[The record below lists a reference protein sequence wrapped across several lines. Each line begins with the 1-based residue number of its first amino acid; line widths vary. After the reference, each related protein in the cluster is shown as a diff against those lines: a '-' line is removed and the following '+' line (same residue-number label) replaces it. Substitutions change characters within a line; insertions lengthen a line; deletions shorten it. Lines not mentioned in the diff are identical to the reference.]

1 MPSNK
6 LTNFLLLP
14 KLKLVEF
21 QNIQHRNSIIYICKT
36 SGKSDFCPHC
46 GLETT
51 KVHDKRVVKIRD
63 APQAGRVKTLKITK
77 RRFRCVGRG
86 CKKVFTESVDGIAK
100 RARVTERMN
109 REILYTANKFA
120 NLKGVQQHI
129 KLGNKTIYK
138 KHYRQLEIE
147 WRKRKNDVWPKT
159 IGLDE
164 HSWLRNKKGG
174 YREFATIVVDYNNK
188 RVRELIPGRVVG
200 QLCDSLAYIPGRENV
215 KNVVLDLS
223 KTYKSFAKDFFPN
236 AKLIADKF
244 HVIRLLNPSINKYRK
259 QITGDKRKN
268 PIRKLL
274 LKSSIKL
281 DYDTRRTIEKWLKEY
296 PNLEAIYYAKEALM
310 KVYRCKGR
318 NKARRSLIKLMD
330 ILAVTEVKELKTFR
344 RTLMTWQNEILN
356 YFENRI
362 TNARTEGYNN
372 VCKQLQKR
380 AYGYRNF
387 NNYRLK
393 VLNVCC

>member
-1 MPSNK
+1 MPDKK
-6 LTNFLLLP
+6 LTKFLLLP
-14 KLKLVEF
+14 KLELLDFHNKDA
-21 QNIQHRNSIIYICKT
+21 QKT
-36 SGKSDFCPHC
+36 VTFHCETNTKVSYCPHC
-46 GLETT
+46 GLETSS
-51 KVHDKRVVKIRD
+51 VHDTREVRILD
-63 APQAGRVKTLKITK
+63 APHMGRTKILKIK
-77 RRFRCVGRG
+77 KKRFRCVGLG
-86 CKKVFTESVDGIAK
+86 CKKVFTEKIDGIEK
-100 RARVTERMN
+100 RARVTQRMN
-109 REILYTANKFA
+109 REILYTADRFT
-120 NLKGVQQHI
+120 NLKGVQRHT
-129 KLGNKTIYK
+129 KLGNKTIYE
-138 KHYRQLEIE
+138 KHYRQLELE
-147 WRKRKNDVWPKT
+147 WRKRKNDVWPT
-159 IGLDE
+159 TVGLDE

-188 RVRELIPGRVVG
+188 RVRELVPGRVVG
-200 QLCDSLAYIPGRENV
+200 QLCQSLAYIPGRERV

-223 KTYKSFAKDFFPN
+223 KPYKSFAKDFFPN

-244 HVIRLLNPSINKYRK
+244 HVVRLLNPAINKYRK

-281 DYDTRRTIEKWLKEY
+281 DYDTRRVIQKWLVDHPE
-296 PNLEAIYYAKEALM
+296 LEAIYYAKEALM
-310 KVYRCKGR
+310 KLYRCKGR
-318 NKARRSLIKLMD
+318 KKAKRSLIKLLD
-330 ILAVTEVKELKTFR
+330 LLAYTKVKELKGLR
-344 RTLMTWQNEILN
+344 KTLMSWKDEILN